1 MRRVG
6 YNKFVDRRDG
16 CVVYTSPSNFK
27 SQILNNRKDNTMGFF
42 NKILEK
48 LGLRKGEEDD
58 ANKPATTGRSTSSPA
73 GTKPAGPPAPKST
86 ITKTTAQQGQAM
98 KSVPV
103 AMSEVDVVKKL
114 ELLGAGKGLNW
125 KVSIVDLLTL
135 LDIDSSREAR
145 KELAEELGC
154 PPEMMSDSA
163 RMNTW
168 LHKAVLKK
176 IAENGGNIPQ
186 SLLD

>member
-1 MRRVG
+1 
-6 YNKFVDRRDG
+6 
-16 CVVYTSPSNFK
+16 
-27 SQILNNRKDNTMGFF
+27 MGLFS
-42 NKILEK
+42 KILDK
-48 LGLRKGEEDD
+48 LGLRKDKDD
-58 ANKPATTGRSTSSPA
+58 EANKPGTAGRPSAAPA
-73 GTKPAGPPAPKST
+73 GAKPAGPPAPKST

-103 AMSEVDVVKKL
+103 AMSEVDVVEKL
-114 ELLGAGKGLNW
+114 EQMGKGSGLNW
-125 KVSIVDLLTL
+125 KTSIVDLLKL

-145 KELAEELGC
+145 TELAEELGV
-154 PPEMMSDSA
+154 PAELKSDSA
-163 RMNTW
+163 KMNVW